1 MAFSPSFKRIS
12 KAVLV
17 GAAVIVAI
25 NVWWSYFSPE
35 GKRRARVHAASGHA
49 KTVVAPLL
57 AKQKRFEEIQVF
69 GSYAGDGYFGV
80 RGGVDSE
87 PDWKD
92 LEQLIVSSRP
102 PAPILWDVYV
112 GQRHVTNV
120 TVITP

>member
-17 GAAVIVAI
+17 GAAVIVAVT
-25 NVWWSYFSPE
+25 VWFDYFTSE
-35 GKRRARVHAASGHA
+35 GKRRARVEAASQHA

-57 AKQKRFEEIQVF
+57 AKQKRFDEIQVF
-69 GSYAGDGYFGV
+69 GWWTEDGNFGI
-80 RGGVDSE
+80 RGGVDNE
-87 PDWKD
+87 TDWKD
-92 LEQLIVSSRP
+92 LEQLVVSSHP
-102 PAPILWDVYV
+102 PAPIRWDVYV